1 MKRNPKGGETV
12 SVSMMDGEKIPVI
25 LPTRYHAYA
34 CDTQRKFSSAAM
46 VDFIADSGF
55 DGLDLSL
62 DLFTDLGNPFCVE
75 GDIYS
80 VLYSL
85 GNRAKNRGLTIPS
98 CHLPFYMPN
107 PDDKAAMKP
116 FIRGLNEG
124 IKAAA
129 YLKIPA
135 AVIHPIVRHSSVCNY
150 NRWKEENLAFLSP
163 LRELAAQK
171 GVTLCIENMTGIPY
185 PHQPRE
191 LVFGSRAK
199 DIRWLADKLDTGICW
214 DFGHA
219 NLTGLCQSAELH
231 TVGDRLRMV
240 HIHDNNAKTDNH
252 LLPFDGDVDWADA
265 AEGLRLCEFL
275 SASNRCL
282 DLELKTSDLPADRSL
297 RLAHASQA
305 IHAARRLAGM
315 M

>member
-1 MKRNPKGGETV
+1 M
-12 SVSMMDGEKIPVI
+12 SVSMMDGSKIPVI
-25 LPTRYHAYA
+25 VPSRFHAYA

-46 VDFIADSGF
+46 VDLIADSGF
-55 DGLDLSL
+55 DGIDLSF
-62 DLFTDLGNPFCVE
+62 DLFSDLGNPFCVE

-85 GNRAKNRGLTIPS
+85 GNRAAHRGLTIPS
-98 CHLPFYMPN
+98 CHLPFYMPS

-116 FIRGLNEG
+116 FIRGLTEG

-163 LRELAAQK
+163 LRALAGQK
-171 GVTLCIENMTGIPY
+171 DVTLCIENMTGIPY

-199 DIRWLADKLDTGICW
+199 DICWLADKLDTGICW

-219 NLTGLCQSAELH
+219 NLTGLRQSAELC
-231 TVGDRLRMV
+231 TVDSRLRMV
-240 HIHDNNAKTDNH
+240 HIHDNNGKTDNH
-252 LLPFDGDVDWADA
+252 LLPFDGEVDWFDA
-265 AEGLRLCEFL
+265 AEGLRAMGFSSISWRCMNMEIKTSHLPSDL
-275 SASNRCL
+275 SAREAYAARTLNAA
-282 DLELKTSDLPADRSL
+282 K
-297 RLAHASQA
+297 RLATM
-305 IHAARRLAGM
+305 I
-315 M
+315 

>member
-1 MKRNPKGGETV
+1 MSI
-12 SVSMMDGEKIPVI
+12 SVMDGERIPVI
-25 LPTRYHAYA
+25 VPTRFHAYA

-46 VDFIADSGF
+46 VDFVADSGF
-55 DGLDLSL
+55 DGMDLSF

-85 GNRAKNRGLTIPS
+85 GNRASKRGLTIPV

-116 FIRGLNEG
+116 FVRGLIEG

-135 AVIHPIVRHSSVCNY
+135 AVIHPIVRHSSMCNY
-150 NRWKEENLAFLSP
+150 NRWKEENLAFFAP
-163 LRELAAQK
+163 LCELAGKK

-185 PHQPRE
+185 AHQPKE

-199 DIRWLADKLDTGICW
+199 DICWLADKLDTGICW

-219 NLTGLCQSAELH
+219 NLTGLCQSAELN
-231 TVGDRLRMV
+231 TAGDRLRMV
-240 HIHDNNAKTDNH
+240 HIHDNNGKTDTH
-252 LLPFDGDVDWADA
+252 LNPFDGEVDWQDA
-265 AEGLRLCEFL
+265 AEGLRAIGF
-275 SASNRCL
+275 SSMSWRCL
-282 DLELKTSDLPADRSL
+282 NLEIKTSHLPADLTVRQAYATRTL
-297 RLAHASQA
+297 NAAKRLAA
-305 IHAARRLAGM
+305 M
-315 M
+315 V

>member
-1 MKRNPKGGETV
+1 MR
-12 SVSMMDGEKIPVI
+12 VSMMDGEKIPVI

-265 AEGLRLCEFL
+265 SEGLRAIGYG
-275 SASNRCL
+275 SMAWRCL
-282 DLELKTSDLPADRSL
+282 NMEIKTSHLSSDLSTRQAYAAKTL
-297 RLAHASQA
+297 NAAKRLASL
-305 IHAARRLAGM
+305 I
-315 M
+315 

>member
-1 MKRNPKGGETV
+1 M
-12 SVSMMDGEKIPVI
+12 SVSMMDGQKIPVI
-25 LPTRYHAYA
+25 VPTRYYAYA
-34 CDTQRKFSSAAM
+34 CNTQRKFSSTAM

-55 DGLDLSL
+55 DGLDLSF
-62 DLFTDLGNPFCVE
+62 DLFSDLGNPLCVE

-85 GNRAKNRGLTIPS
+85 GNRAVSRGLTIPS
-98 CHLPFYMPN
+98 CHLPFYMPC
-107 PDDKAAMKP
+107 PDDAMAMKRY
-116 FIRGLNEG
+116 IRGLTEG

-135 AVIHPIVRHSSVCNY
+135 AVIHPIVRHSSLCNY
-150 NRWKEENLAFLSP
+150 NRWKEENLAFLAP
-163 LRELAAQK
+163 LRELAEQK

-185 PHQPRE
+185 PDQPKE

-219 NLTGLCQSAELH
+219 NLTGLCQSAELN

-240 HIHDNNAKTDNH
+240 HIHDNNGKTDTH
-252 LLPFDGDVDWADA
+252 LNPFDGGVDWDDA
-265 AEGLRLCEFL
+265 AEGLR
-275 SASNRCL
+275 SMGYGSMAWRCL
-282 DLELKTSDLPADRSL
+282 NMEIKTSHLPSDIRVREAYAERTL
-297 RLAHASQA
+297 NAAKRLANL
-305 IHAARRLAGM
+305 I
-315 M
+315 